1 MADSAHLVEPTLKYG
16 QQIWDYRQE
25 FVDCGEPLCGA
36 GSLAR
41 CANSSDWLADVVAQ
55 KSIET
60 LPKGLV
66 TATQYIC
73 VRQSDQ
79 KIVGTIQIRHCL
91 NEYLAKF
98 GGHIGYSVAPSE
110 RHKGYATKMLK
121 SALLRC
127 RDLGLMRVL
136 ITCASDN
143 DASRRT
149 IIKCGGVYEST
160 VFEPSQSLQ
169 LERYWITPSV
179 GDSIRKSG
187 ANRFGI

>member
-1 MADSAHLVEPTLKYG
+1 MSLALLGFGDNVADSLHLVEPTLEYG

-25 FVDCGEPLCGA
+25 FLDCGEPLCGV

-41 CANSSDWLADVVAQ
+41 CTNSSEWLADVAAQ
-55 KSIET
+55 KSLDT
-60 LPKGLV
+60 LPEGFV
-66 TATQYIC
+66 VATQYIC

-121 SALLRC
+121 GALLEC
-127 RDLGLMRVL
+127 KDLGLTRVL
-136 ITCASDN
+136 ITCAPDN

-149 IIKCGGVYEST
+149 IKKCGGVYEST
-160 VFEPSQSLQ
+160 VFDASQPRQ
-169 LERYWITPSV
+169 FERYWIALS
-179 GDSIRKSG
+179 
-187 ANRFGI
+187 